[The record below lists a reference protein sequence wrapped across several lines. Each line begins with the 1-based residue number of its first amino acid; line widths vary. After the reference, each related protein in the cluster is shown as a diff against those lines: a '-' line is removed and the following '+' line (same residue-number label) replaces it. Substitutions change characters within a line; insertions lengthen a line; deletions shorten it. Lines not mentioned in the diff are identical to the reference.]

1 MHRPDHRRLQYCN
14 AGHNPIII
22 TPTNGTAY
30 YLDAKTNMAVGVF
43 EGYDYKLEK
52 SKLENGSRLLLYTDG
67 VTEAEDVYEKQY
79 GEERL
84 LNITNKLKN
93 ENAENAVKSVYE
105 SVKEFTQGNQQNDDI
120 TILGIEVKLK
130 SQSDNQ

>member
-1 MHRPDHRRLQYCN
+1 
-14 AGHNPIII
+14 
-22 TPTNGTAY
+22 
-30 YLDAKTNMAVGVF
+30 MAVGVF